1 MGLKFMQ
8 KAEKNKKEILKEQA
22 QMLIDQIKED
32 QKLLDEDSEK
42 EEKSFL
48 KAAKGFK

>member
-8 KAEKNKKEILKEQA
+8 RAEQNKKEILKEQA
-22 QMLIDQIKED
+22 QMLIDQIKEE
-32 QKLLDEDSEK
+32 QNLIDEESEK

>member
-1 MGLKFMQ
+1 MIGWERFVIRL
-8 KAEKNKKEILKEQA
+8 KKEILKEQA
-22 QMLIDQIKED
+22 QMLIDQIKEE

>member
-1 MGLKFMQ
+1 
-8 KAEKNKKEILKEQA
+8 
-22 QMLIDQIKED
+22 MLIDQIKEE
-32 QKLLDEDSEK
+32 QKLLDNESEK